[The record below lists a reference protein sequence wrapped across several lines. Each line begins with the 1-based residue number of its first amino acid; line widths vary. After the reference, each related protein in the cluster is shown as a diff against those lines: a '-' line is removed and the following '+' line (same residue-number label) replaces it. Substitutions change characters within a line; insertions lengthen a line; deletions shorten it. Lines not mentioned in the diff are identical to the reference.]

1 MAFRQRFS
9 ALAAGMAL
17 CASLAAA
24 APVSAADDV
33 ARPVLLVA
41 SQKLADTPFRDTVLL
56 AVPFQNGEHVGF
68 ILNRPTDTKLAA
80 LFPNHAPS
88 REVKAPVYVGG
99 PVMPQVLFAVV
110 READQPPQGAVPLMP
125 GLVVV
130 NGEAAV
136 DSVIEKSPNRARYF
150 AGIMGWRPGELQAQ
164 VDEELWSVRDADPNA
179 VFREEPGGTPP
190 QQRPR

>member
-1 MAFRQRFS
+1 MAFRQRLA
-9 ALAAGMAL
+9 ALAACSAL
-17 CASLAAA
+17 FASLLA
-24 APVSAADDV
+24 APASAADDV
-33 ARPVLLVA
+33 AKPVLLVA
-41 SQKLADTPFRDTVLL
+41 SQKLADTPFRETVLL

-68 ILNRPTDTKLAA
+68 ILNRPTDTRLAS

-110 READQPPQGAVPLMP
+110 READQPAQGAVPLMP

-136 DSVIEKSPNRARYF
+136 DSVIENAPNRARYF

-164 VDEELWSVRDADPNA
+164 VDEELWTVRDADASA
-179 VFREEPGGTPP
+179 VFREDPNTILPDL
-190 QQRPR
+190 RSR

>member
-1 MAFRQRFS
+1 MALRHRLS
-9 ALAAGMAL
+9 VLGACAAL
-17 CASLAAA
+17 CAAAIP

-41 SQKLADTPFRDTVLL
+41 SPKLADTPFRETVLL

-68 ILNRPTDTKLAA
+68 ILNRPTETRLAA

-88 REVKAPVYVGG
+88 REVKDPVYVGG

-110 READQPPQGAVPLMP
+110 RDADRPAQGAVPLMP
-125 GLVVV
+125 GLAVV

-164 VDEELWSVRDADPNA
+164 VDEQLWTVRDADPNT
-179 VFREEPGGTPP
+179 VFREDPGTIWPDMGK
-190 QQRPR
+190 R

>member
-1 MAFRQRFS
+1 MAFRRRIS
-9 ALAAGMAL
+9 ALAACTAL
-17 CASLAAA
+17 CASLVTT
-24 APVSAADDV
+24 APASAADDV
-33 ARPVLLVA
+33 ARPVFLVA

-88 REVKAPVYVGG
+88 RAVKAPVYVGG

-164 VDEELWSVRDADPNA
+164 VDEELWSVRDADANA
-179 VFREEPGGTPP
+179 VFRDEPGTRTPE
-190 QQRPR
+190 QRPR